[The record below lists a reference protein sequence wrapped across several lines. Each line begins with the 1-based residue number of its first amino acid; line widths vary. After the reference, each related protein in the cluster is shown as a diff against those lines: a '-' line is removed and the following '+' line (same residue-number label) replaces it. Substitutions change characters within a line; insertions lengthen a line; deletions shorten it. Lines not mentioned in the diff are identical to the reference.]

1 MTHQLDPEDFI
12 RRETRIGTAPL
23 VPELRLHL
31 ADKVLPLWQMT
42 EAELAA
48 KNLPPPYWAF
58 AWPGG
63 QALARHVLDNP
74 VLVQGRRVVDFGA
87 GSGLTGIA
95 AAKAGAASVLC
106 VDIDDFAH
114 AAIRLNAALN
124 GVTVGITADDL
135 LARAAEA
142 DLILIGDMCYEKP
155 LAEKVTAWARMSV
168 ATGVLAL
175 LGDPGRNYKPA
186 DGLEEI
192 TRFTVPTDLD
202 LEDKTSRETVVWKV
216 LA

>member
-1 MTHQLDPEDFI
+1 VSDRPDPVPFI
-12 RRETRIGTAPL
+12 RRETRIGHAPL
-23 VPELRLHL
+23 APELKLHL

-48 KNLPPPYWAF
+48 RNLPPPYWAF

-63 QALARHVLDNP
+63 QALARYVLDRP
-74 VLVQGRRVVDFGA
+74 ELARAKRVIDFGA

-95 AAKAGAASVLC
+95 AAKAGAASVLA

-114 AAIRLNAALN
+114 AAIGLNAALN
-124 GVTVGITADDL
+124 DVVVEITAEDL
-135 LARAAEA
+135 LVRPTDV

-155 LAEKVTAWARMSV
+155 LAEAVTAWARKSV
-168 ATGVLAL
+168 VAGALVL

-186 DGLEEI
+186 DGLEELA
-192 TRFTVPTDLD
+192 RYTVPTDLD
-202 LEDKTSRETVVWKV
+202 LEDRTSRETIVWKV